1 MGQENERGNLWAHIG
16 MMVFGKI
23 ITLEKHS
30 GGGTCASIADFFC
43 SNIILSLWV
52 ILRKNYEIIKM
63 LCWDISELQ
72 YIKKM
77 LKV

>member
-16 MMVFGKI
+16 MMFFGKI

-30 GGGTCASIADFFC
+30 GGAHVLVSQIFFVVT
-43 SNIILSLWV
+43 ILSLWV